1 MKPLF
6 RSKSLLEHASFSFE
20 ATERCFEL
28 YFVRLEH
35 ASFSVDTTERCFELY
50 FVRLH
55 RRRKAPYADLVYIY
69 IATILSARYPDITFT
84 TVKRENGVAIDWALL
99 VHVSVASGSRLS
111 SLTWSTALAEQKGV
125 NTADIDKQ
133 YLDHF
138 APRDAPPTGSQ

>member
-1 MKPLF
+1 MLDKTLENIMFFNFSLEIPARARFEATERSKSLLERALKPLF

-69 IATILSARYPDITFT
+69 IYI
-84 TVKRENGVAIDWALL
+84 
-99 VHVSVASGSRLS
+99 
-111 SLTWSTALAEQKGV
+111 
-125 NTADIDKQ
+125 
-133 YLDHF
+133 
-138 APRDAPPTGSQ
+138 